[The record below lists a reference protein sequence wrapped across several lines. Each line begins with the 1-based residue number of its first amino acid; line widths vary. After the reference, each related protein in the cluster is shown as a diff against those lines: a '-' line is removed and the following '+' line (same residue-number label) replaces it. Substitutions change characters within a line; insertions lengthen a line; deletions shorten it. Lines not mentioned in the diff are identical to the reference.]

1 MNNNKLLLESTYYSE
16 YCTEMTH
23 NWIDFIKYAN
33 TLHIDDQLNAVNKHV
48 NQLIHY
54 STDESTWGE
63 NDKWTTPL
71 ELFSKGKGD
80 CEDIAILKMITLLE
94 LDWDPELL
102 RLHYVKAKMGS
113 ETVAHMILAVHDQ
126 NELDNP
132 LVLDCMIS
140 SIRPLLARRDL
151 ESVYAF
157 NMNNLWV
164 NNELTEHNPRQRMS
178 KWNTLLNDIEREMY

>member
-1 MNNNKLLLESTYYSE
+1 MNNNKLILESTQYNE
-16 YCTEMTH
+16 YCTEMTY
-23 NWIDFIKYAN
+23 NWIDFINYTN
-33 TLHIDDQLNAVNKHV
+33 TLHKEDQLDAVNKHV

-71 ELFSKGKGD
+71 ELFSKGQGD

-102 RLHYVKAKMGS
+102 RLHYVNAKMGS

-126 NELDNP
+126 EELNNP

-140 SIRPLLARRDL
+140 SIRQLHARRDL

-157 NMNNLWV
+157 NMHKLWV